1 MVDFWKRMLN
11 RPVPEPKPPEP
22 LSADKI
28 DAGYRLFWTKTAL
41 TWDAA
46 RRAAVAQQ
54 VAAVIARPDF
64 ENNAL
69 ERRYT
74 VAGLDDDA
82 PAGAD
87 AHSGASLLA
96 LAEVLRALDT
106 YDTNATD

>member
-1 MVDFWKRMLN
+1 MVDFWN
-11 RPVPEPKPPEP
+11 RLYRRTTPEPRPPEP
-22 LSADKI
+22 LSSEKI

-41 TWDAA
+41 AWDAA

-54 VAAVIARPDF
+54 VQAVTAAPDF

-74 VAGLDDDA
+74 VDGLDEQ
-82 PAGAD
+82 

-96 LAEVLRALDT
+96 LLDVLRALDAYEEDFGT
-106 YDTNATD
+106 AE